1 MEHDEKEAA
10 RSVRIPLYIDAALL
24 LLIVFQGGVV
34 WQKINELAGTVERI
48 QLDQRTAPL
57 PAVAVDRLARIETKL
72 DRVTADVR
80 DLSDQVARGA
90 R

>member
-1 MEHDEKEAA
+1 VENKEI
-10 RSVRIPLYIDAALL
+10 SVRIPLYIDAALL

-34 WQKINELAGTVERI
+34 WQKVTELTEAVEKI
-48 QLDQRTAPL
+48 QLDQRTGPL

-72 DRVTADVR
+72 DRVTVDVKE
-80 DLSDQVARGA
+80 LSDQVARSA

>member
-1 MEHDEKEAA
+1 VENKEI
-10 RSVRIPLYIDAALL
+10 SVRIPLYIDAALL

-34 WQKINELAGTVERI
+34 WQKVTELTEAVDKI
-48 QLDQRTAPL
+48 QLDQRTGTL

-72 DRVTADVR
+72 DRVTADVKE
-80 DLSDQVARGA
+80 LSDQVARSA

>member
-1 MEHDEKEAA
+1 VENKEI
-10 RSVRIPLYIDAALL
+10 SVRIPLYIDAALL

-34 WQKINELAGTVERI
+34 WQKVTELTEAVEKI
-48 QLDQRTAPL
+48 QLDQRTGTL

-72 DRVTADVR
+72 DRVTVDVKE
-80 DLSDQVARGA
+80 LSDQVARSA

>member
-1 MEHDEKEAA
+1 MENKEI
-10 RSVRIPLYIDAALL
+10 SVRIPLYIDAALL

-34 WQKINELAGTVERI
+34 WQKVTELTEAVEKI
-48 QLDQRTAPL
+48 QLDQRTGTL

-72 DRVTADVR
+72 DRVTVDVKE
-80 DLSDQVARGA
+80 LSDQVARSA

>member
-1 MEHDEKEAA
+1 VENKEI
-10 RSVRIPLYIDAALL
+10 SVRIPLYIDAALL

-34 WQKINELAGTVERI
+34 WQKVSELTEAVEKI
-48 QLDQRTAPL
+48 QLDQRTGTL

-72 DRVTADVR
+72 DRVTVDVKE
-80 DLSDQVARGA
+80 LSDQVARSA

>member
-1 MEHDEKEAA
+1 MEKKEL
-10 RSVRIPLYIDAALL
+10 SVRIPLYIDAALL

-34 WQKINELAGTVERI
+34 WEQVAKLKKAVE
-48 QLDQRTAPL
+48 QLQTDQRNGPL